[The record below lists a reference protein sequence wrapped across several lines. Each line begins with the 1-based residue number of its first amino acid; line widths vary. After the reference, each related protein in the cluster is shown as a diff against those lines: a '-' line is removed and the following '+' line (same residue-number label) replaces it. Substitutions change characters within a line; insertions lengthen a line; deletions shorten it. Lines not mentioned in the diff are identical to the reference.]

1 MRILIDSIYSS
12 PYIAYKIGTDLL
24 ELCKH
29 GKIYHLNLT
38 IKLLP
43 CWGVATEGQT
53 ALPPPVLAAH
63 PAAPCT
69 IKMSTRFRGIACKN
83 IVPVGQQKVL
93 TLRSVRALQTY
104 VCKCMLLIGWW
115 AHQADNR
122 SRWLVRTF
130 ATHGPI
136 PTWRWWD
143 GQFD

>member
-38 IKLLP
+38 IKVVP
-43 CWGVATEGQT
+43 CRGVATEGQT

-63 PAAPCT
+63 PAAPFT
-69 IKMSTRFRGIACKN
+69 INMSTRFRGIVCKN

-93 TLRSVRALQTY
+93 VRIFSKYFLQPRNSIDTSLSQSFN
-104 VCKCMLLIGWW
+104 V
-115 AHQADNR
+115 
-122 SRWLVRTF
+122 
-130 ATHGPI
+130 
-136 PTWRWWD
+136 
-143 GQFD
+143 

>member
-43 CWGVATEGQT
+43 CRGVATEGQT

-63 PAAPCT
+63 PAAPFT
-69 IKMSTRFRGIACKN
+69 IKVKRCQPDFAVVLKN
-83 IVPVGQQKVL
+83 IGSVLVYRMAFYQQKVL
-93 TLRSVRALQTY
+93 VRIFSEY
-104 VCKCMLLIGWW
+104 FYY
-115 AHQADNR
+115 R
-122 SRWLVRTF
+122 E
-130 ATHGPI
+130 I
-136 PTWRWWD
+136 PLTPL
-143 GQFD
+143 FHKV